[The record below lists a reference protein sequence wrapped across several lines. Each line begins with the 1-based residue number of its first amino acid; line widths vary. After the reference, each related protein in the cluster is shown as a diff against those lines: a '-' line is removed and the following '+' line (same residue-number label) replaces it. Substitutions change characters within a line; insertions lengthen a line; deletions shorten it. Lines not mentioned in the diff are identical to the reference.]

1 MKILALV
8 AVAIET
14 GLVAIPARLFIA
26 EVLGK
31 YMFSMTFGV

>member
-1 MKILALV
+1 MKTLALV

-14 GLVAIPARLFIA
+14 GFVSIPVLLFIA

-31 YMFSMTFGV
+31 YMLSMTFGV